1 MAANWVEHD
10 ALMEAMLA
18 PVGEKIL
25 DTLTLTAGTRA
36 LDVGCGCGH
45 PTLSLAHRIGPAGSV
60 TGIDVSA
67 PMLAL
72 AEQLAAADSSE
83 RAAVVFCKP
92 TRKRTPLSPRHST
105 SCSRASV

>member
-1 MAANWVEHD
+1 MHNEEQIAFWNGDMAANWVEHD

-18 PVGEKIL
+18 PVGERVL

-72 AEQLAAADSSE
+72 AEHWRRQTVQNAPRSS
-83 RAAVVFCKP
+83 FCKP
-92 TRKRTPLSPRHST
+92 THKRAL
-105 SCSRASV
+105 